1 MADTGHG
8 ASLTL
13 SAETTSYD
21 IVSITIGG
29 QTVEQVDVT
38 NLSST
43 SKEYIPGDVAETP
56 EGSATVNFDVMAA
69 LPVIGS
75 THLITVT
82 FPLGPDQTTTV
93 KSTFTGTGFIT
104 ARTYPE
110 LVTDTVQQ
118 AEISWKMDGQ
128 SGTNQPTFT
137 EGA

>member
-13 SAETTSYD
+13 SAETTTYD

-43 SKEYIPGDVAETP
+43 SKEYIAGDVAETP
-56 EGSATVNFDVMAA
+56 EGSATVNFDVMAD

-82 FPLGPDQTTTV
+82 FPRNAQTAVTP
-93 KSTFTGTGFIT
+93 G
-104 ARTYPE
+104 AR
-110 LVTDTVQQ
+110 
-118 AEISWKMDGQ
+118 Q
-128 SGTNQPTFT
+128 SLAAFRKL
-137 EGA
+137 A